1 MAEIAITPQ
10 YRLVLNR
17 WQNGLIAIRQVE
29 LFVKTGWLTREQAD
43 MIYTYERKPTELV
56 VNDPLTPER
65 IYSIQEAINGNL
77 EHDTGAAG
85 Q

>member
-17 WQNGLIAIRQVE
+17 WQAGTITIRQVE

-43 MIYTYERKPTELV
+43 MIYTFPRKPTELV
-56 VNDPLTPER
+56 INDPFTTENLER
-65 IYSIQEAINGNL
+65 IKLDVNKQAESNG
-77 EHDTGAAG
+77 
-85 Q
+85 

>member
-17 WQNGLIAIRQVE
+17 WQAGTITIRQVE

-65 IYSIQEAINGNL
+65 IYSIQEAINGNVTD
-77 EHDTGAAG
+77 DTGTAG

>member
-17 WQNGLIAIRQVE
+17 WQAGLITIRQVE

-43 MIYTYERKPTELV
+43 MIYTYERKQTELV
-56 VNDPLTPER
+56 TNDPLTPER

-77 EHDTGAAG
+77 EHDTGTAG

>member
-17 WQNGLIAIRQVE
+17 WQAGTITIRQVE

-43 MIYTYERKPTELV
+43 VIYTYPRKQTQLV
-56 VNDPLTPER
+56 LNDPFTPE
-65 IYSIQEAINGNL
+65 NL
-77 EHDTGAAG
+77 ERIKLDVNKQADTDG
-85 Q
+85 

>member
-1 MAEIAITPQ
+1 MADIAITPQ

-17 WQNGLIAIRQVE
+17 WQAGLMTIRQVE

-43 MIYTYERKPTELV
+43 MIYTYPRKQTELV
-56 VNDPLTPER
+56 ANDPLTPER
-65 IYSIQEAINGNL
+65 LYTIQEAINGNL
-77 EHDTGAAG
+77 EHDTGTAG